1 MDGQSDGQW
10 GQGLATLQ
18 TASQPWGHVI
28 LRSQWTS
35 ALGKT
40 CPASGVAWGMG
51 AGPEPLGF
59 LCPAELLPQVG
70 HGATF
75 IPAVFAEPLAQP
87 LLLGRV
93 WEPVCLGKPGLVEST
108 FTVS

>member
-1 MDGQSDGQW
+1 MGPGA
-10 GQGLATLQ
+10 GHFANR
-18 TASQPWGHVI
+18 QPARGACDPEVTVD
-28 LRSQWTS
+28 L
-35 ALGKT
+35 

-51 AGPEPLGF
+51 AGTEPLGF
-59 LCPAELLPQVG
+59 LCPAELLPWVG

-87 LLLGRV
+87 LLLGSV
-93 WEPVCLGKPGLVEST
+93 WEPVCLRKPGLVEST